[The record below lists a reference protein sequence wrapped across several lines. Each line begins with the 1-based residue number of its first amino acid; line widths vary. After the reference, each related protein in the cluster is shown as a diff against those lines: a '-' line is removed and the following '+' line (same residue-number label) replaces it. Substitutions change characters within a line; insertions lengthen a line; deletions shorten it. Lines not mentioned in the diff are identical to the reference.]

1 MHGDLGLRALD
12 YAQMS
17 YASAKGKT
25 PHFVVEKLKPL
36 PELSD
41 AEKEEIAGRVRLV
54 KEHLPEAMDFIKA
67 LHAEE
72 LVDGLRCLASVT
84 VFERNEHGLDG

>member
-1 MHGDLGLRALD
+1 
-12 YAQMS
+12 MS

-25 PHFVVEKLKPL
+25 PHFAAEKRKPP

-41 AEKEEIAGRVRLV
+41 AEKEAIAGRVRMARA
-54 KEHLPEAMDFIKA
+54 HIPEALDFIKA

-72 LVDGLRCLASVT
+72 MVDGLRCLVSVT
-84 VFERNEHGLDG
+84 VFEREEHGLDG

>member
-1 MHGDLGLRALD
+1 
-12 YAQMS
+12 MS

-25 PHFVVEKLKPL
+25 PHLVAEKRKPL

-41 AEKEEIAGRVRLV
+41 AEKEVIAERARLV
-54 KEHLPEAMDFIKA
+54 KEHLPECWELMKFWQ
-67 LHAEE
+67 AEGTI
-72 LVDGLRCLASVT
+72 DGMRCLASVT